1 VVETIQIVIQAED
14 SPLSQELEHRI
25 RNAIVGFAGPNAS
38 VRLTR
43 VAVPSP
49 VAKGIAVRI
58 GRRVRILD
66 PREILHARSQDDHCV
81 VATDEGSFVVRCSL
95 SRLESFLEP
104 GRWARVHRGHLVRV
118 DRIDGWRILSGGA
131 MVIRMRPQGDEVPVS
146 RSRRSRV
153 RALLGKPKLAG

>member
-1 VVETIQIVIQAED
+1 MVETIQVVIQAED
-14 SPLSQELEHRI
+14 SPLSRELEHRI
-25 RNAIVGFAGPNAS
+25 QKAIAGFSGPKAS

-43 VAVPSP
+43 VTAPSP

-58 GRRVRILD
+58 GRRVRMLD

-131 MVIRMRPQGDEVPVS
+131 MVIRMRPPGGEVPVS